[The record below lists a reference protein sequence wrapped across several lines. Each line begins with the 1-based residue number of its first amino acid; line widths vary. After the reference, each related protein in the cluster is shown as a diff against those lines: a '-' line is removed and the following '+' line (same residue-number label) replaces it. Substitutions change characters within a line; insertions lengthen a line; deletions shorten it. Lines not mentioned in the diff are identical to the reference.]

1 MNMPQSAL
9 STLSPDSAADAV
21 TAPAVSWAAIFAGA
35 LAAAAVSLI
44 LLAIGAGF
52 DLLAVSP
59 WSGAGATLTTFTVM
73 TAIWYIV
80 IQWVSAG
87 VGGYLAG
94 RLRTRWVGTH
104 THEVFFRDT
113 AHGLVTWAASSIL
126 AATLL
131 TSAASSLVSGGSHA
145 AATLTGAMMPR
156 GPGPAGPN
164 ASSYDLDVLFRGTG
178 ADNGAPGSDP
188 RAETQRIV
196 AAGLADGDVPAAD
209 RAYLASVVSARTGLG
224 QPEAAQRVDTYIE
237 RAKQAAD
244 KARKA
249 AAAFALYSAV
259 SLLIGAFIACVA
271 AALGGQRRDLH
282 P

>member
-9 STLSPDSAADAV
+9 SPLSPDVVAGAASPA
-21 TAPAVSWAAIFAGA
+21 AVSWAAILAGA

-44 LLAIGAGF
+44 LLAIGSGF

-59 WSGAGATLTTFTVM
+59 WSGGGATLTTFTVM
-73 TAIWYIV
+73 TAIWFIV
-80 IQWVSAG
+80 MQWVSAG

-113 AHGLVTWAASSIL
+113 AHGLVTWAVSSIL
-126 AATLL
+126 AATLFV
-131 TSAASSLVSGGSHA
+131 SAAASLTTGQAHA
-145 AATLTGAMMPR
+145 MTALTDGMMPR
-156 GPGPAGPN
+156 GSGPAGSM
-164 ASSYDLDVLFRGTG
+164 ASGYDLDLLFRGTR
-178 ADNGAPGSDP
+178 AETNGPGSDP
-188 RAETQRIV
+188 RPEALRIV
-196 AAGLADGDVPAAD
+196 ATGLAEGDVPAAD
-209 RAYLASVVSARTGLG
+209 RAYLTSLVSARTGVA
-224 QPEAAQRVDTYIE
+224 QPEAAQRVDTLITHSKE
-237 RAKQAAD
+237 TAD